1 MITLH
6 RLGHAAEEFLL
17 NPDLVLTVEATPDTV
32 VTLTNGHK
40 IVVVETPWRVAQEI
54 RRWRAGVLADALGGA
69 RPVPQPVEVAA
80 PAADHQSR

>member
-17 NPDLVLTVEATPDTV
+17 NPDLILTVEATPDTV

-40 IVVVETPWRVAQEI
+40 IVVVESPWRVAQEI

-69 RPVPQPVEVAA
+69 RPLAQPVEVAVG
-80 PAADHQSR
+80 AADHQSR